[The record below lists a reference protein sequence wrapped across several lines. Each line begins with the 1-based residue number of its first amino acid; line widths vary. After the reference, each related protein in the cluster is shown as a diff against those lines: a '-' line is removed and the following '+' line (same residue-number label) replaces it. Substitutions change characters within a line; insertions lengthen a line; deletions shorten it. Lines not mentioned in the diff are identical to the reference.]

1 MMVLGKSKRWVMD
14 EQYMSDAVM
23 IPGGGVT
30 ADGQLPAWTLRRL
43 EAALN
48 SEPARYYICLSAGTF
63 HKPLPTDH
71 EGFPIYESVVA
82 AQYLREAGIAEER
95 LLFETSSY
103 DTLGNAYFARTIH
116 TEPLELTRLKVITSN
131 FHMPRTQAIFEFMFS
146 DRFSALPYQL
156 AFESVSDAGLD
167 EAVIAERRQRE
178 AESLVRFQARSN
190 DVHHAGHLHQWL
202 FSEHD
207 AYNLKGQREQ
217 LSQTLLASY

>member
-1 MMVLGKSKRWVMD
+1 MD
-14 EQYMSDAVM
+14 GQYKWDAVM
-23 IPGGGVT
+23 IPGGGVSS
-30 ADGQLPAWTLRRL
+30 DGQLPEWRLRRL
-43 EAALN
+43 ETALR
-48 SEPARYYICLSAGTF
+48 SEPACYYICLSAGTF
-63 HKPLPTDH
+63 HKSLPTDH

-146 DRFSALPYQL
+146 DRFSPLPYRL
-156 AFESVSDAGLD
+156 AFEAVTDAGLD
-167 EAVIAERRQRE
+167 EAVIAERCQRE
-178 AESLVRFQARSN
+178 VESLVRFQARSN

-217 LSQTLLASY
+217 LTPALLASY